1 MGGGTGRRRIL
12 ITGAALLGLLAAVGL
27 ASRAHTPTGGGGGAR
42 GLDSDI
48 LLEYALV
55 LVAAAAVV
63 IIPVSIYA
71 FVTGRKEE
79 RVALPPRRNWM
90 AALFLTMSAL
100 AVVSI
105 VVLSSGYFKHHHG
118 SARGSPLNP
127 LIGLAGSGKA
137 APRNIRF
144 DWMPVIVVG
153 SLTVAVLTAVAF
165 AFVRSRETARPRRAV
180 EALVLALEQTLE
192 DLRAEPD
199 PRRAVIAAY
208 SQMEHALGRAG
219 LARRPSE
226 APREYLFRVLPVV
239 GAGAASVE
247 RLTALFERAK
257 FSPHAIDGAM
267 KEEAIAAL
275 ESLRDELRSLP

>member
-1 MGGGTGRRRIL
+1 MGGGTGRQRML

-27 ASRAHTPTGGGGGAR
+27 ASRVHTPTGGGGGAR
-42 GLDSDI
+42 GLDTDI

-55 LVAAAAVV
+55 LVAAEAIVVVPAA
-63 IIPVSIYA
+63 IYA
-71 FVTGRKEE
+71 FVVGRKEKSL
-79 RVALPPRRNWM
+79 VLPRRRNWM
-90 AALFLTMSAL
+90 VALFLTMSGL

-105 VVLSSGYFKHHHG
+105 VLLSTGYFKPHHG
-118 SARGSPLNP
+118 NPHGSPLNP
-127 LIGLAGSGKA
+127 LINLAGKGR
-137 APRNIRF
+137 APRAIRF

-153 SLTVAVLTAVAF
+153 SLTAIGVAAA
-165 AFVRSRETARPRRAV
+165 AFVLVRRREPARPRRAA
-180 EALVLALEQTLE
+180 EALLLALEQTLE

-208 SQMEHALGRAG
+208 AQMEHALARAG
-219 LARRPSE
+219 LPREPSE
-226 APREYLFRVLPVV
+226 APREYLYRVLPGV

-257 FSPHAIDGAM
+257 FSPHAIDSAM

-275 ESLRDELRSLP
+275 ESLRDELRGMS

>member
-12 ITGAALLGLLAAVGL
+12 IPGAVLIGLLAAVGL

-63 IIPVSIYA
+63 VIPVTIYGYV
-71 FVTGRKEE
+71 FGQKEPN
-79 RVALPPRRNWM
+79 VGLPLHRNWM
-90 AALFLTMSAL
+90 VALFLTMSAL

-105 VVLSSGYFKHHHG
+105 VLLGSGYFKRHHG
-118 SARGSPLNP
+118 RHGSPLNP
-127 LIGLAGSGKA
+127 LIGLAGKGRA

-153 SLTVAVLTAVAF
+153 SLTALGAAAAGVALI
-165 AFVRSRETARPRRAV
+165 RRREPVRPRRV
-180 EALVLALEQTLE
+180 TGALVLALEQTLE

-208 SQMEHALGRAG
+208 SRMEHALGRAG
-219 LARRPSE
+219 LARQLSE
-226 APREYLFRVLPVV
+226 APREYLYRVLPEV

-257 FSPHAIDGAM
+257 FSPHGIDGAM

-275 ESLRDELRSLP
+275 ESLRDELRGMH

>member
-42 GLDSDI
+42 GLNSDI

-63 IIPVSIYA
+63 VIPVSIYA
-71 FVTGRKEE
+71 FVAGQKEE
-79 RVALPPRRNWM
+79 NVVLPSRRNWM
-90 AALFLTMSAL
+90 GALFLTMGGL

-105 VVLSSGYFKHHHG
+105 VLLSSGYFKHHHG
-118 SARGSPLNP
+118 SAHRSPLNP

-153 SLTVAVLTAVAF
+153 SLTVAVLTAIAF

-219 LARRPSE
+219 LAREPSE
-226 APREYLFRVLPVV
+226 APREYLYRVLPGV

-275 ESLRDELRSLP
+275 ESLRDELRGRP